1 MPCRNRVAQ
10 HQCSPRY
17 APAIS
22 PSRHARSRAD
32 PVDITAIRRRS
43 VTHMKPTQSPA
54 QRPQLIRLHAPGAH
68 CRLIRGLDS
77 PRRTPH
83 QWSTRAHQRP
93 LTSRVKHRGH
103 HREREATHDR
113 PPTTNASR
121 RTDSQRAG
129 LRQMTQPPRPPP
141 HPRGCSREPAARRPD
156 LGSARCDPW
165 PGTPRSIRC
174 WAWIAKRLVTSRPA
188 VRPHLLPAA
197 FHVKPPNDARR

>member
-1 MPCRNRVAQ
+1 MRHLSKTASADARWSAPSTPPRIRVAR

-32 PVDITAIRRRS
+32 PVEITAIRRRS

-54 QRPQLIRLHAPGAH
+54 QKAQLIRPRPPG
-68 CRLIRGLDS
+68 CSLPPTTKESDS
-77 PRRTPH
+77 PRRILH
-83 QWSTRAHQRP
+83 QWSIRAHQRP

-103 HREREATHDR
+103 HRKRGATHDR

-129 LRQMTQPPRPPP
+129 LRQMKQPPRPPP

-156 LGSARCDPW
+156 LGSARCDP
-165 PGTPRSIRC
+165 
-174 WAWIAKRLVTSRPA
+174 
-188 VRPHLLPAA
+188 
-197 FHVKPPNDARR
+197 